1 MANRREKVEAVTDF
15 IFLGSKFTETVTA
28 ATKLNDA
35 CSLEEKLDSVLK
47 SREISLSTKVHIV
60 KAMVFLVV
68 MYECES
74 WTTKKAE
81 YQRTDAFKLWCWRRL
96 LKSPFDSKEIKP
108 VNPKRNQLWIFI
120 GRTDAEVEAPILGP
134 PDAKSRLIG
143 KDPDA
148 RKDWRPKDKRVI
160 GDGIVR

>member
-1 MANRREKVEAVTDF
+1 VEAVTDF
-15 IFLGSKFTETVTA
+15 IFLGLKFTETVTA

-47 SREISLSTKVHIV
+47 SREISLSTKVHTV

-108 VNPKRNQLWIFI
+108 VNTKRNQL
-120 GRTDAEVEAPILGP
+120 
-134 PDAKSRLIG
+134 
-143 KDPDA
+143 
-148 RKDWRPKDKRVI
+148 
-160 GDGIVR
+160 